1 MRSDQ
6 IYGQWKKQKRQIEI
20 RRGFSAK
27 AMKRICEYE
36 QSKHSFALVKVIEFI
51 YTQPLVKV
59 GLVASGAIAGFVRLV
74 FVIVGILNGV
84 NING

>member
-1 MRSDQ
+1 MNNDQ
-6 IYGQWKKQKRQIEI
+6 VYGQWKTQKRQIEI
-20 RRGFSAK
+20 HRVFSAK
-27 AMKRICEYE
+27 AMNRICEYE
-36 QSKHSFALVKVIEFI
+36 QNKPPFDLLKVMEFI
-51 YTQPLVKV
+51 YTHPLVKA

>member
-1 MRSDQ
+1 MKSDQ
-6 IYGQWKKQKRQIEI
+6 IHGQWKKQKRQIEI
-20 RRGFSAK
+20 RRGFSSK

-36 QSKHSFALVKVIEFI
+36 QNKLSFGLVKVIEFI

-74 FVIVGILNGV
+74 FVIIGVLNGV
-84 NING
+84 NVNG